1 MKLHYHSLF
10 LLLIILEL
18 STNVYGLSSQGHV
31 PKKTSLKKPLLP
43 PPEAFLSIGHY
54 HKTCPDAEGII
65 SQKVAA
71 WVKKDPTLAPAIIRL
86 HFHDCAIRVI
96 NHINSIPLFIN
107 LTMCMFL
114 TLVSSFY
121 LKWGHT

>member
-1 MKLHYHSLF
+1 MKLHYFSLF

-18 STNVYGLSSQGHV
+18 STTCAVATQGNVS
-31 PKKTSLKKPLLP
+31 KKPLNSL
-43 PPEAFLSIGHY
+43 PPEALLSIDHY
-54 HKTCPDAEGII
+54 DRTCPDAEGII

-96 NHINSIPLFIN
+96 TQLNLSLY
-107 LTMCMFL
+107 LTMFS
-114 TLVSSFY
+114 TVIFFFPYSN
-121 LKWGHT
+121 LK